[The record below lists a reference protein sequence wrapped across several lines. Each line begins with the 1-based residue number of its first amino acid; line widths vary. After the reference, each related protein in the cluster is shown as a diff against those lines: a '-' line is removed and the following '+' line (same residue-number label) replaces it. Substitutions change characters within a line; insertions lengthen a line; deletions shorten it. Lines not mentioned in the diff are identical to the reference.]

1 MSGGGLSGC
10 FAVSDRIRATC
21 RLQLTP
27 DFGFREAAE
36 VSDYLAELGVSH
48 LYLSPVMQ
56 AASGSTHGYDVAD
69 PTRISDA
76 LGGADGFGE
85 LLDALERHDLGL
97 VLDIVPNHMAVA
109 APDNPWWTHVLEH
122 GPSSSF
128 ASHFD
133 IDWGSD
139 APAPPALLLPILDT
153 HFGRV
158 LERGSMRVMREG
170 GRFVVEVEGHV
181 LPASPRSVGEVLGL
195 AAGAAGGD
203 GPAELS
209 FLADAL
215 RELPPAAATDR
226 ASTARRHRDHRILA
240 AQLERLMDEDPD
252 ARSRVDAA
260 VRDLNGDED
269 ALDAFMSKQNYRLA
283 SWTLATE
290 EIGYRR
296 FFHINELV
304 ALRAEDPVV
313 FNDTHARVLAWVE
326 KGVVDGLRVDHPD
339 GLRDP
344 AAYFRRL
351 RARASDAWIVAE
363 KILEPGEELREDW
376 EVDGTTGYDF
386 LNLAAGLQVDAGT
399 EDRWTALHAR
409 FTGEERDYEAVLRE
423 CKAAAC
429 TELFGSDLNR
439 LTDLFRRA
447 AEGHRRHRDHTTAD
461 LRDALVET
469 TACLPVY
476 RSYAAPA
483 EGDEGDAEA
492 SLSIPAED
500 ARLVEAAV
508 DAARTR
514 RPALDPDPLELLEDM
529 LLLRARGPLES
540 ELVMRFQQFT
550 GPVAAKG
557 GEDTAL
563 YRYGRFIALNE
574 VGGDPSR
581 FGVSPRAF
589 HRRSAEV
596 QEAWPRTMLTTST
609 HDTKRAEDVR
619 ARLHALS
626 EMPDAWEEA
635 VTRWEAL
642 VGGDEPDGRD
652 DPVDRATRYFC
663 YQTLVGAWPI
673 DEDRWLAYLEKAIR
687 EAGLHTRWTNPDSGY
702 EDAVRTFGRTLLSS
716 GPFVRDLEAFV
727 TALVEPGRINSLA
740 QALLRLTAPGIPD
753 LYQGSEL
760 WDLSLVDPDNRRP
773 VDFGLRRRLLAELPG
788 LTPEDILAR
797 SDEGLPKLH
806 LTREA
811 LRVRREFPR
820 CFGVHGTYRALEST
834 GPAAQHVVAF
844 ARGPDV
850 VTVVPRLT
858 VRLAGAWE
866 DTSLELPE
874 GSWVNRLTGEV
885 LGGPRDPSG
894 PRVLLRELLDR
905 FPAALLVRMEAR

>member
-1 MSGGGLSGC
+1 
-10 FAVSDRIRATC
+10 VSDRIRATC

-27 DFGFREAAE
+27 DFGFREAAK
-36 VSDYLAELGVSH
+36 VADYLAELGVSH

-69 PTRISDA
+69 PTRVSEA
-76 LGGADGFGE
+76 LGGAEGFGA
-85 LLDALERHDLGL
+85 LLDALERLQLGL

-122 GPSSSF
+122 GPSSRF

-133 IDWGSD
+133 IDWGDPS
-139 APAPPALLLPILDT
+139 PAPPALLLPILDT
-153 HFGRV
+153 HYGRV

-181 LPASPRSVGEVLGL
+181 LPASPRSVGDLLGL
-195 AAGAAGGD
+195 AAGGD
-203 GPAELS
+203 GPAELA

-215 RELPPAAATDR
+215 RELPPAASTDR
-226 ASTARRHRDHRILA
+226 TSTARRHRDHRILA
-240 AQLERLMDEDPD
+240 AQLASLLDEDPEP
-252 ARSRVDAA
+252 RTRVDAA
-260 VRDLNGDED
+260 LETLNED
-269 ALDAFMSKQNYRLA
+269 TEALDAFMAAQNYRLA
-283 SWTLATE
+283 AWTLATE

-313 FNDTHARVLAWVE
+313 FTDSHARVLEWVE
-326 KGVVDGLRVDHPD
+326 AGLVDGLRVDHPD

-351 RARASDAWIVAE
+351 RAGAPGAWIVAE
-363 KILEPGEELREDW
+363 KILEPGEVLRDDW
-376 EVDGTTGYDF
+376 EVDGTTGYEF
-386 LNLAAGLQVDAGT
+386 LNLAAGLQLDADM
-399 EDRWTALHAR
+399 EDRWTALQAR
-409 FTGEERDYEAVLRE
+409 FTGEERDFEAVLRA

-429 TELFGSDLNR
+429 SELFGSDLNR
-439 LTDLFRRA
+439 LTDLFRRT
-447 AEGHRRHRDHTTAD
+447 AEEHRRHRDHTTAE
-461 LRDALVET
+461 LREALVAV

-476 RSYAAPA
+476 RTYAGPENG
-483 EGDEGDAEA
+483 EGLRI
-492 SLSIPAED
+492 SPED
-500 ARLVEAAV
+500 ARLVAEAV
-508 DAARTR
+508 DAARRR
-514 RPALDPDPLELLEDM
+514 RPALDPDPLDLLEDI

-563 YRYGRFIALNE
+563 YRYTRFVALNE

-581 FGVSPRAF
+581 FGVSPEAF

-596 QEAWPRTMLTTST
+596 QERWPRTMLTTST
-609 HDTKRAEDVR
+609 HDTKRSEDVR

-626 EMPDAWEEA
+626 EIPDAWAEA
-635 VTRWEAL
+635 VARWEGL
-642 VGGDEPDGRD
+642 MGGEAAEGSDEAEGRD
-652 DPVDRATRYFC
+652 EPVDRATRYFC

-673 DEDRWLAYLEKAIR
+673 EEGRWLAYLEKAIR
-687 EAGLHTRWTNPDSGY
+687 EAGLHTRWTDPDPRY
-702 EDAVRTFGRTLLSS
+702 EDAVRAFGRRLLSS
-716 GPFVRDLEAFV
+716 GPLVRDLEGFV
-727 TALVEPGRINSLA
+727 TRLLEPGRTNALA

-773 VDFGLRRRLLAELPG
+773 VDFGLRRRLLSELPG
-788 LTPEDILAR
+788 LTPEEVLER

-806 LTREA
+806 LTHQA
-811 LRVRREFPR
+811 LQVRGEFPR
-820 CFGVHGTYRALEST
+820 CFGADGTYRALEAT
-834 GPAAQHVVAF
+834 GPAARHVVAF
-844 ARGPDV
+844 ARGRDV

-858 VRLAGAWE
+858 LRLGGAWE
-866 DTSLELPE
+866 DTSMELPE

-885 LGGPRDPSG
+885 LGEPRDPAG
-894 PRVLLRELLDR
+894 RRVLLLDVLGR
-905 FPAALLVRMEAR
+905 FPVALLVRSEAT

>member
-1 MSGGGLSGC
+1 
-10 FAVSDRIRATC
+10 VSDRIRATC

-27 DFGFREAAE
+27 DFGFREAAK
-36 VSDYLAELGVSH
+36 VADYLAELGVSH

-69 PTRISDA
+69 PTRISEA
-76 LGGADGFGE
+76 LGGEDAFGE
-85 LLDALERHDLGL
+85 LLDALGRHDLGL

-122 GPSSSF
+122 GPSSRF

-133 IDWGSD
+133 IDWGGN
-139 APAPPALLLPILDT
+139 APAPPVLLLPILDT
-153 HFGRV
+153 HYGRV
-158 LERGSMRVMREG
+158 LERGSIRVMREG
-170 GRFVVEVEGHV
+170 GRFLVEVEGHV
-181 LPASPRSVGEVLGL
+181 LPASPRSVGELLGQ
-195 AAGAAGGD
+195 AAGEH
-203 GPAELS
+203 GPAELA

-240 AQLERLMDEDPD
+240 TQLDRLLTDDPD
-252 ARSRVDAA
+252 ARTRVDAA
-260 VRDLNGDED
+260 VRAMNQDVDR
-269 ALDAFMSKQNYRLA
+269 LDAFMSGQNYRLA

-313 FNDTHARVLAWVE
+313 FTDTHARVLE
-326 KGVVDGLRVDHPD
+326 GVDAGIVDGLRVDHPD
-339 GLRDP
+339 GLRNP

-351 RARASDAWIVAE
+351 RARAPDAWIVAE
-363 KILEPGEELREDW
+363 KILEPGEELRADW

-386 LNLAAGLQVDAGT
+386 LNLAAGLQLDAGM
-399 EDRWTALHAR
+399 EDRWTDLHSR
-409 FTGEERDYEAVLRE
+409 FAGENGDYEAMLRD

-429 TELFGSDLNR
+429 SELFGSDLNR
-439 LTDLFRRA
+439 LTDLFRRT
-447 AEGHRRHRDHTTAD
+447 AEEHRRHRDHTAAA
-461 LRDALVET
+461 LREALVQT

-476 RSYAAPA
+476 RTYVGPAA
-483 EGDEGDAEA
+483 DEPGELLRI
-492 SLSIPAED
+492 SPED
-500 ARLVEAAV
+500 AKLVEVAV
-508 DAARTR
+508 DAARHR
-514 RPALDPDPLELLEDM
+514 RPALDPDPLDLLEDI
-529 LLLRARGPLES
+529 LLLRVRGSLES

-563 YRYGRFIALNE
+563 YRHTRFIALNE

-581 FGVSPRAF
+581 FGVSPEAF
-589 HRRSAEV
+589 HRRSMEV
-596 QEAWPRTMLTTST
+596 QDRWPRTMLTTST

-635 VTRWEAL
+635 VTRWEGL
-642 VGGDEPDGRD
+642 MGPDGPKGGDES
-652 DPVDRATRYFC
+652 VDRATRYFC

-673 DEDRWLAYLEKAIR
+673 AEDRWLAYLEKAIR
-687 EAGLHTRWTNPDSGY
+687 EAGLHTRWTDPDPRY
-702 EDAVRTFGRTLLSS
+702 EEAVRGFGRRLLAS
-716 GPFVRDLEAFV
+716 GPFVRDLEDFL
-727 TALVEPGRINSLA
+727 TTLLEPGRVNSLA

-773 VDFGLRRRLLAELPG
+773 VDFGLRRRLLSELAG
-788 LTPEDILAR
+788 LTPEEILGR
-797 SDEGLPKLH
+797 TDEGLPKLH
-806 LTREA
+806 LTHEA
-811 LRVRREFPR
+811 LRVRREFPG
-820 CFGVHGTYRALEST
+820 CFGADGAYRALAGA
-834 GPAAQHVVAF
+834 GPAAEHVVAF
-844 ARGPDV
+844 ARGRDV

-858 VRLAGAWE
+858 IRLAGAWE
-866 DTSLELPE
+866 DTSIELPE
-874 GSWVNRLTGEV
+874 GTWANRLTNEV
-885 LGGPRDPSG
+885 VEGPRDPSG
-894 PRVLLRELLDR
+894 PVLLRDLLAR
-905 FPAALLVRMEAR
+905 FPVALLVRTKAS